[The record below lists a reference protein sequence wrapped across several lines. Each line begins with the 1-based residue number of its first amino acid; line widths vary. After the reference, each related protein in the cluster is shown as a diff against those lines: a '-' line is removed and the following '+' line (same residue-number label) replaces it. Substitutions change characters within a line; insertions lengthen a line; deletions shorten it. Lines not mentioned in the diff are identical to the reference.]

1 MNSTLTFSNI
11 ILSLFTLTLLEIILG
26 VDNLVFISITS
37 SRLPPHQQKKGRQ
50 IGLILAWVTRL
61 ILLLAAVWIT
71 KLTKPIFTLFN
82 FTFSWRDLFLITGGL
97 FLLFKATHEIHLE
110 FEALETEK
118 PLARYSHFFSVVLQ
132 IGILDII
139 FSLDSVI
146 TAVGLTQLY
155 WVMAVSITIA
165 IILMIFASEPL
176 SHFVMTHPTVK
187 MLALS
192 FLILI
197 GMVLVADG
205 LHFYI
210 PRGYIYFSVCFSLLV
225 EMLNLW
231 RRKKKSSQ

>member
-50 IGLILAWVTRL
+50 LGLMLAWVTRL
-61 ILLLAAVWIT
+61 ILLFAAVWIT
-71 KLTKPIFTLFN
+71 KLTTPIFTLFD
-82 FTFSWRDLFLITGGL
+82 FTFSWRDLFLMGGGL

-110 FEALETEK
+110 LEELETKEVVK
-118 PLARYSHFFSVVLQ
+118 SYSRFFTVVLQ
-132 IGILDII
+132 IGLLDII

-146 TAVGLTQLY
+146 TAIGLTQIY
-155 WVMAVSITIA
+155 WIMAVSITIA

-176 SHFVMTHPTVK
+176 SHFVMSHPTVK

-197 GMVLVADG
+197 GMVLIADG
-205 LHFYI
+205 LHFHI

-231 RRKKKSSQ
+231 RRKKRH